1 MPANTLFEH
10 PWGVLVLQ
18 RFPVPRDYS
27 LVAFNAADAYLL
39 EHLQAGGLPDG
50 PIWVVNDDFGA
61 LSLAIQGREVVWMG
75 DRWTA
80 WHALELNARA
90 NGVSL
95 PARRWLTD
103 APEELPSPA
112 AVLMQVPKES
122 DLLAFQLA
130 LLSQVI
136 RTGIP
141 VWAGGMTRN
150 IHTKTVEAFSSFI
163 GPTSTTLAQKKA
175 RLILSVADGK
185 PRLATEF
192 RSSYI
197 EPHTGATVISLP
209 GVFSAD
215 HPDPGSALLAQAVPA
230 YPAGTRL
237 VDVGCGNGYFLAVMG
252 RRSPGIVLAGVDDSA
267 LAVASARA
275 TMEANGLEADLRLG
289 HALAD
294 LAPGSV
300 DVAVCNPPFHQ
311 GHARHDALAWDMF
324 HGARQ
329 ALSDEGELWVVGNRN
344 LGYHIPLGRLYKKVE
359 VAAADPKY
367 TVFRC
372 RKR

>member
-1 MPANTLFEH
+1 MPANTTFEH
-10 PWGVLVLQ
+10 PWGTLELQ

-39 EHLQAGGLPDG
+39 EHLQASELPEG
-50 PIWVVNDDFGA
+50 PIWVLNDAFGA
-61 LSLAIQGREVVWMG
+61 LSLALHGRDVVWMG

-80 WHALELNARA
+80 WRALELNAQA
-90 NGVSL
+90 NGIPS
-95 PARRWLTD
+95 PPHHWLTEVPAD
-103 APEELPSPA
+103 LPHPA
-112 AVLMQVPKES
+112 AVIMQVPKEA
-122 DLLAFQLA
+122 DLLAFQLS
-130 LLSQVI
+130 LLSQVL
-136 RTGIP
+136 RVGTP

-150 IHTKTVEAFSSFI
+150 IHTKTVEAFSALV
-163 GPTSTTLAQKKA
+163 GPTNTSLAQKKA
-175 RLILSVADGK
+175 RLILSVSDGK
-185 PRLATEF
+185 PRLATEY
-192 RSSYI
+192 RSNFT
-197 EPHTGATVISLP
+197 EPLTSATVISLP

-215 HPDPGSALLAQAVPA
+215 HPDPGSALLAATVPA
-230 YPAGTRL
+230 YPAGTRI

-252 RRSPGIVLAGVDDSA
+252 RRNEGLKLAGVDDSA
-267 LAVASARA
+267 LAIASARA
-275 TMEANGLEADLRLG
+275 TLEANGLEAELRLG

-294 LAPGSV
+294 FEPGSV

-329 ALSDEGELWVVGNRN
+329 TLTPEGELWVVGNRS
-344 LGYHIPLGRLYKKVE
+344 LGYHIQLGRLFKKVD